1 MSDSN
6 TNLSSQVRPKR
17 KRWSQAEVNALQ
29 KGYKEF
35 SSLPNVWVMI
45 KSKFADVLSQRSNV
59 DIKDK
64 YRNLLKY
71 RKLDTQTMQDE

>member
-6 TNLSSQVRPKR
+6 TTLSQQVRPKR
-17 KRWSQAEVNALQ
+17 KRWSQAEVDALQ

-35 SSLPNVWVMI
+35 SALPNVWVMI
-45 KSKFADVLSQRSNV
+45 KSKYANVLSQRSNV

-71 RKLDTQTMQDE
+71 GKLDTQSPDE